1 MTAKAAGQV
10 ASARLA
16 LVTRSASDGGTSTSG
31 AADPSTGLR
40 TALPSGSLTIGT
52 GLLIG
57 GLSIYVFFRLGQEAL
72 GQDGFKPIVSLWFV
86 MFALVPGFFLPLEQE
101 VSRAVAHR
109 RALGDGVRP
118 VVHKVAPVAAVITVA
133 LAVAVLIGR
142 NRLTSDLFEGSA
154 VVTVALAVALVGY
167 APFHIARGIC
177 SGLGHF
183 RVYST
188 MIALDGLLRVVAC
201 AVFLGIGLD
210 RVGPYALMVAVV
222 PLLIAL
228 AAFAS
233 GRLRTETG
241 SPASW
246 GELAP
251 NLGWLLLGTLCSGA
265 LINAGPLTVD
275 LLGDGTAPELVTRF
289 ANAVLLA
296 RVPLFLFQAVQA
308 AMLPRLAKLAALG
321 DSHEFR
327 DVLRKLFVLVGG
339 VGVVGVVGAFL
350 AGPWALELVY
360 EGGIDRRTITL
371 LAFASAVYMLAQA
384 CAQSVLAMSGHVLVA
399 VGWVAS
405 FGAFV
410 VVAVW
415 SSDALFLRVEL
426 ALIASSLVAFAI
438 FASALRSYF
447 ARLASRSRS

>member
-1 MTAKAAGQV
+1 MDTASSS
-10 ASARLA
+10 SADRGH
-16 LVTRSASDGGTSTSG
+16 T
-31 AADPSTGLR
+31 
-40 TALPSGSLTIGT
+40 LPKGSLTIGT

-57 GLSIYVFFRLGQEAL
+57 GVSIYVFFRLGQEAL

-118 VVHKVAPVAAVITVA
+118 VVHKVAPVAAAITIVLVLVVA
-133 LAVAVLIGR
+133 IAR
-142 NRLTSDLFEGSA
+142 NRLTSDLFEGSG
-154 VVTVALAVALVGY
+154 VVTLALVMALVGY

-201 AVFLGIGLD
+201 SVFLLLGLD
-210 RVGPYALMVAVV
+210 RVGPYALMVAAV
-222 PLLIAL
+222 PVAIA
-228 AAFAS
+228 AGVFGS
-233 GRLRTETG
+233 GRLRTHAGT
-241 SPASW
+241 PASW

-275 LLGDGTAPELVTRF
+275 LLGEGTPPEVVTRF
-289 ANAVLLA
+289 GNAVLLA
-296 RVPLFLFQAVQA
+296 RVPLFLFQAVSA
-308 AMLPRLAKLAALG
+308 AMLPRLTQLAALG
-321 DSHEFR
+321 DAREFR
-327 DVLRKLFVLVGG
+327 DVLRRLFVLVGG
-339 VGVVGVVGAFL
+339 VGIVGVGGAFV
-350 AGPWALELVY
+350 AGPWVLELVY

-384 CAQSVLAMSGHVLVA
+384 CAQSVLSMSGHILVA
-399 VGWVAS
+399 GGWVAS
-405 FGAFV
+405 FLTF
-410 VVAVW
+410 VAVALW
-415 SSDALFLRVEL
+415 SSDDLFLRVEL
-426 ALIASSLVAFAI
+426 ALIASSVVAFTI
-438 FASALRSYF
+438 FGASLRRYF

>member
-1 MTAKAAGQV
+1 MDTASSSSAARGH
-10 ASARLA
+10 
-16 LVTRSASDGGTSTSG
+16 
-31 AADPSTGLR
+31 
-40 TALPSGSLTIGT
+40 ALPKGSLTIGT

-57 GLSIYVFFRLGQEAL
+57 GVSIYVFFRLGQEAL

-118 VVHKVAPVAAVITVA
+118 VVRKVAPVAAAITIVLVLVVA
-133 LAVAVLIGR
+133 IAR
-142 NRLTSDLFEGSA
+142 NRLTSDLFEGSG
-154 VVTVALAVALVGY
+154 VVTLALVMALVGY

-201 AVFLGIGLD
+201 SVFLFLGLD
-210 RVGPYALMVAVV
+210 RVGPYALMVATV
-222 PLLIAL
+222 PVAIA
-228 AAFAS
+228 AGVFGS
-233 GRLRTETG
+233 GRLRTHTG
-241 SPASW
+241 TPASW

-275 LLGDGTAPELVTRF
+275 LLGEGTPPEDVTRF
-289 ANAVLLA
+289 GNAVLLA
-296 RVPLFLFQAVQA
+296 RVPLFCSRRYKPQCCRAS
-308 AMLPRLAKLAALG
+308 PRLAALG
-321 DSHEFR
+321 DAREFR
-327 DVLRKLFVLVGG
+327 DVLRRLFALVGG
-339 VGVVGVVGAFL
+339 VGIVGVGGAFV
-350 AGPWALELVY
+350 AGPWVLELVY

-384 CAQSVLAMSGHVLVA
+384 CAQSVLSMSGHILVA

-405 FGAFV
+405 FLTFIA
-410 VVAVW
+410 VALW
-415 SSDALFLRVEL
+415 SSDDLFLRVEL
-426 ALIASSLVAFAI
+426 ALIASSLDCVRVFGA
-438 FASALRSYF
+438 ALRSYF
-447 ARLASRSRS
+447 ARLASMSRS